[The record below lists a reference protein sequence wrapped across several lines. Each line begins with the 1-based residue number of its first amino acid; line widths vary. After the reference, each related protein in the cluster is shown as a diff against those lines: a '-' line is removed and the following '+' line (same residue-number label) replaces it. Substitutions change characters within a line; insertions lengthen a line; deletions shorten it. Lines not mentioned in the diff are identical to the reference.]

1 MSETTHVFM
10 FIPAYTD
17 HFMVKRVD
25 PIALL
30 TLVPIYTITKLI
42 ILEYHTVSCSPV
54 NVSKLVS

>member
-42 ILEYHTVSCSPV
+42 ILEYHTVIMLPC
-54 NVSKLVS
+54 